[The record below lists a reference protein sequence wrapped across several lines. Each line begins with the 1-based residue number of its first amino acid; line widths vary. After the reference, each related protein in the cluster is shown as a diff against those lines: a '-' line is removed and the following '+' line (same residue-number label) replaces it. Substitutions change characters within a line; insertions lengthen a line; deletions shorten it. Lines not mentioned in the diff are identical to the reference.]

1 MLSLYSLEKSC
12 FKPQLRDYFLRF
24 SYFENGSWKFPY
36 YLDNTEINSE
46 YWCCSRSSIPSTA
59 GIWLAADGFPAQVRH
74 LFFAHSV
81 SELIC
86 FCQCYSNWLDKPEVV
101 AFAAL
106 GLLPSFQQLNFLR
119 IQFPNAKV
127 HTVFE
132 AGIIGKVMDCK
143 VALWLEKKDAA
154 FEVRDEQVRFNYRDK
169 SFNIA
174 ECLFS
179 LNRFEKTTGLR
190 SAIRTHKPKSG
201 FISHQELLISGF
213 NLSIN

>member
-24 SYFENGSWKFPY
+24 SCFENGSWKFPY

-74 LFFAHSV
+74 LFLAHSV

-86 FCQCYSNWLDKPEVV
+86 FCQCYSNWLDNPEAV

-106 GLLPSFQQLNFLR
+106 GLLPSFQQLNFLS

-127 HTVFE
+127 HTVFDT
-132 AGIIGKVMDCK
+132 GVTGKVMDCK
-143 VALWLEKKDAA
+143 VALWLGKTDAS
-154 FEVRDEQVRFNYRDK
+154 FEVRDEQVKFNYREK
-169 SFNIA
+169 SFIIA
-174 ECLFS
+174 ECIFS

-201 FISHQELLISGF
+201 FVSHQELLISGL